1 MVDEKEL
8 TKNESVQKD
17 WSMFLI
23 FAIVF
28 MFIVY
33 THCTPTNEDTSI
45 LQMVLIAP
53 VVTILLGAYLFAY
66 RGKGTNGTA
75 RVIFIILIVLSLI
88 LLAGLVYLVA
98 LAGAYKN

>member
-1 MVDEKEL
+1 MVDKKEL
-8 TKNESVQKD
+8 TKNESLQKD
-17 WSMFLI
+17 WSMVLI

-33 THCTPTNEDTSI
+33 TRCTPSDEDTGI
-45 LQMVLIAP
+45 LLMVLIAP

-75 RVIFIILIVLSLI
+75 RVIFIILIILSLV
-88 LLAGLVYLVA
+88 LLGGLAFLMA
-98 LAGAYKN
+98 LGGAYKN